1 VSDATIAVRR
11 AEETLAP
18 LLVAAHRASWEVN
31 VAATAANERAR
42 VAADVALSDA
52 LADPALFD
60 AVVTAREGAQ
70 GLERRQLDLVHAAM
84 LASQAPAAL
93 RHRIIE
99 LESAVE
105 SRFAQHRADLGGR
118 RVTEN
123 EILAVLRHSPDVE
136 ERRAAWEA
144 SKTIGAAVAD
154 DVRELARL
162 RNEVARGL
170 GFRDWFA
177 LSVAESELDEGR
189 LLETLAA
196 CDEATVG
203 AFADW
208 KAGTDAVLA
217 AGFGCRPD
225 ELRPWHYADPFF
237 QEVPIAGGVDL
248 DPLLADRD
256 VVALAART
264 FDGIGIDTAAVIAR
278 SDLYPREGKCQHA
291 FCLDVDRAG
300 DVRVLANVV
309 DDGHWA
315 DTMLHELGHA
325 AFDLGIDPELPF
337 LLRDCHL
344 TVTEGIAIL
353 MGGLAREGQWLRD
366 LAGVDRGV
374 ADELEPRLRA
384 SRTAERLLFARWV
397 LVMTTF
403 ERALYADPAQD
414 LDARWWELVE
424 RFQGVTAPEAPPAG
438 AWASKIHVGCA
449 PVYYH
454 TYLYGH
460 LIAAQLRAALAREAG
475 GLVGR
480 PAAGAFL
487 RERVFRLG
495 ASERWDRVI
504 EHATGEPLTV
514 AHFAAELAPEHPPR
528 PASVT

>member
-18 LLVAAHRASWEVN
+18 LLVAAHRASWDVN
-31 VAATAANERAR
+31 VAATEKHERAR
-42 VAADVALSDA
+42 IAADVALSDA
-52 LADPALFD
+52 LADAALFD
-60 AVVTAREGAQ
+60 VVVASRESAEGF
-70 GLERRQLDLVHAAM
+70 ERRQLDLVHAAM

-99 LESAVE
+99 LESSVE
-105 SRFAQHRADLGGR
+105 STFAQHRAALDGR
-118 RVTEN
+118 RVNEN
-123 EILAVLRHSPDVE
+123 EILAVLRHSGDVD
-136 ERRAAWEA
+136 ERRGAWEA
-144 SKTIGAAVAD
+144 SKTIGTAVAD
-154 DVRELARL
+154 DVRDLARL
-162 RNEVARGL
+162 RNELARGL

-177 LSVAESELDEGR
+177 LAVTESELDEGR

-196 CDEATVG
+196 CDAAT
-203 AFADW
+203 AELFAEW
-208 KAGTDAVLA
+208 KLGTDAVLA
-217 AGFGCRPD
+217 AGFGCRTD

-237 QEVPIAGGVDL
+237 QEVPVTGGVDL

-256 VVALAART
+256 VVALAVST

-300 DVRVLANVV
+300 DVRVLANVI
-309 DDGHWA
+309 DNAYWA

-325 AFDLGIDPELPF
+325 AFDLGIDPGLPF

-353 MGGLAREGQWLRD
+353 MGGLAREGRWLRD
-366 LAGVDRGV
+366 LAGVDGAV
-374 ADELEPRLRA
+374 TDALETRLRA
-384 SRTAERLLFARWV
+384 SRTAERLLFTRWV

-403 ERALYADPAQD
+403 ERALYADPEQD
-414 LDARWWELVE
+414 LDARWWELVA
-424 RFQGVTAPEAPPAG
+424 RFQGVTPPETPPAG
-438 AWASKIHVGCA
+438 AWAAKIHIGCA

-460 LIAAQLRAALAREAG
+460 LVAAQLRAALAREAG
-475 GLVGR
+475 GLVAR
-480 PAAGAFL
+480 PAAGTFL

-495 ASERWDRVI
+495 ESQRWDRVI
-504 EHATGEPLTV
+504 EHATGGPLTV
-514 AHFAAELAPEHPPR
+514 AHFAAELSTQPP
-528 PASVT
+528 PLSEPVA